1 MVCGQKCERMIWSEV
16 VSPEDA
22 REAPK
27 MLNVTFLGTAGSLPT
42 PERNPSAI
50 LINREGEMMLFDCGE
65 GTQRQMMCART
76 GMMRL
81 NYIFL
86 THLHADHILGV
97 PGLLET
103 MAFQGRTEPL
113 VIAGPVNTGRL
124 VDAFKSVCYFSRNFE
139 VRALELEPG
148 DVVRLNGYEVDA
160 VETVHSVP
168 SIGYRLQEDMRA
180 GRFNREAAVALGIP
194 PGPLF
199 GKLQHGERVKVNGRT
214 IRPDQ
219 VMGPARPGRKI
230 VYTGDTRPCRSVE
243 AASIEADVLIHDC
256 ALADDLAEWARDTKH
271 STAGEAAGIARRANV
286 RQLVLTHISSRY
298 SDDTSPL
305 LRDARSIFDRST
317 IAEDLMHLDIRLRD
331 E

>member
-1 MVCGQKCERMIWSEV
+1 
-16 VSPEDA
+16 
-22 REAPK
+22 

-86 THLHADHILGV
+86 THLHADHILGI

-103 MAFQGRTEPL
+103 MAFQGRVEPITIVGPIHTE
-113 VIAGPVNTGRL
+113 RL
-124 VDAFKSVCYFSRNFE
+124 LESFKAVCYFSRKFDVNA
-139 VRALELEPG
+139 VELKPG
-148 DVVRLNGYEVDA
+148 DVLKMDGFRVMA
-160 VETVHSVP
+160 IETRHSVP
-168 SIGYRLQEDMRA
+168 SLGYALEEDQRH
-180 GRFNREAAVALGIP
+180 GRFNRDEAMSLGIP

-199 GKLQHGERVKVNGRT
+199 GKLQHGET
-214 IRPDQ
+214 IEIEGITIHPHQ

-230 VYTGDTRPCRSVE
+230 VYTGDTRPCKSVE
-243 AASIEADVLIHDC
+243 VASYGADILIHDC
-256 ALADDLAEWARDTKH
+256 ALANDMAEWARETKH
-271 STAGEAAGIARRANV
+271 STAGEAAEVAKRADV
-286 RQLVLTHISSRY
+286 RLLVLTHISSRY
-298 SDDTSPL
+298 SEDTTVL
-305 LRDARSIFDRST
+305 LNEAKSIFERT
-317 IAEDLMHLDIRLRD
+317 VVAEDLMSLEVRLRD

>member
-1 MVCGQKCERMIWSEV
+1 MQRMIWGEV
-16 VSPEDA
+16 ISPRVNA
-22 REAPK
+22 REAQK

-76 GMMRL
+76 GMMRM

-86 THLHADHILGV
+86 THLHADHILGI

-113 VIAGPVNTGRL
+113 IIAGPVNTARL
-124 VDAFKSVCYFSRNFE
+124 VDAFKSVCYFSRNFD
-139 VRALELEPG
+139 VRAVELEPG
-148 DVVRLNGYEVDA
+148 DVIRMEGYQVEA

-168 SIGYRLQEDMRA
+168 SIGYCLQEDMRA
-180 GRFNREAAVALGIP
+180 GRFNRDAAVALGIL

-199 GKLQHGERVKVNGRT
+199 GKLQHGQCVEVDGKT
-214 IRPDQ
+214 IHPDQ

-243 AASIEADVLIHDC
+243 VASSGADMLIHDC
-256 ALADDLAEWARDTKH
+256 ALADDLADWARDTKH
-271 STAGEAAGIARRANV
+271 STAGEAAGVAKRADV

-298 SDDTSPL
+298 SEDTSQL
-305 LRDARSIFDRST
+305 LKDARSIFERS
-317 IAEDLMHLDIRLRD
+317 IVAEDLMHLEIRLRD
-331 E
+331 D